1 MDLTNMNIFNILMEL
16 FSDYTMRTVALGAA
30 CLGIVS
36 GSLGTFALL
45 RRQSL
50 LGDAISHAALPGIA
64 LAFLLTGT
72 KNTLVLMMGAGVAGW
87 IATLCVMGII
97 KNTVLKDD
105 TALGLIL
112 SVFFGIGLV
121 LLTYIQKMPNA
132 SQAGLDTFLFG
143 QAAALL
149 EKDIV
154 IIAIL
159 GIIVLSINLI
169 FWKELKVMCFDPE
182 FGKSLGFPVKTLD
195 IMLVT
200 LLVVAIILGL
210 QTVGVILMSALIIS
224 PAAAARQW
232 TNKLGVMVGLSALF
246 GAVSGISG
254 SLVSSSMKK
263 LPTGPV
269 IVVCMSVIVF
279 ISLFFAPNRGLLWQ
293 KLKSINSRK
302 QIKLQA
308 VLSDL
313 YCLYQQHND
322 LEKSHH
328 IDVMRAMSQ
337 GHGGTDKS
345 LTEMQKKG
353 WAFEEKKNYWK
364 LTGHGLEQAQKINKD
379 GGQN

>member
-1 MDLTNMNIFNILMEL
+1 MQILNTMIEL
-16 FSDYTMRTVALGAA
+16 FSDYTMRTVALGSA

-45 RRQSL
+45 KRQSL

-72 KNTLVLMMGAGVAGW
+72 KNTLILMIGAGVAGW
-87 IATLCVMGII
+87 VATLCIIGII
-97 KNTVLKDD
+97 NNTVLKDD

-112 SVFFGIGLV
+112 SVFFGFGLV
-121 LLTYIQKMPNA
+121 LLTYIQKLPNA

-154 IIAIL
+154 IIIFL
-159 GIIVLSINLI
+159 GIIVIFINFV

-182 FGKSLGFPVKTLD
+182 FGKSLGFPMKALD
-195 IMLVT
+195 ILLVT

-232 TNKLGVMVGLSALF
+232 TNKLGVMVGLSAFF
-246 GAVSGISG
+246 GAISGISG
-254 SLVSSSMKK
+254 SLISSSMKK
-263 LPTGPV
+263 MPTGPV

-293 KLKSINSRK
+293 KLKNISNRR

-313 YCLYQQHND
+313 FCLYQQHDD
-322 LEKSHH
+322 LERSHH

-345 LTEMQKKG
+345 LAEMQKKG
-353 WAFEEKKNYWK
+353 WALEEKKNYWK
-364 LTGHGLEQAQKINKD
+364 LTEQGLGQALKFKETGSQK
-379 GGQN
+379 